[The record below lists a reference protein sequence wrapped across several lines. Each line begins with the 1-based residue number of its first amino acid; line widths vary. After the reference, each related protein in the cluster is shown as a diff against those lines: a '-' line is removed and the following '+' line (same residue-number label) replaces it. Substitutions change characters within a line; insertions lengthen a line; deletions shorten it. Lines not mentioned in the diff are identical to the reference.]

1 MAWVEVKRGRRING
15 TVEKKWEFFT
25 SNGESLG
32 KLTYTKLEIQELFPE
47 ATIKG
52 TKVFL

>member
-1 MAWVEVKRGRRING
+1 MAWELVKRGRRIAG

-25 SNGESLG
+25 SNGESMG
-32 KLTYTKLEIQELFPE
+32 KLTYTKLEIQELFPD

-52 TKVFL
+52 TKVYL